1 MQTSASMG
9 IQSSKISFTGS
20 FGDELAARLERPEAQ
35 PRAYALFAH
44 CFTCSKDVYAA
55 THISRSL
62 AKRGIAVLRFDF
74 TGRGSSEGD
83 FANTNFSSNV
93 DDLVRAAD
101 HLRAQFRAP
110 SILLGHSLGGAA
122 ALVAAGR
129 IDEVRAVATIGAP
142 SDPAH
147 VSLHFSEALPSVEAE
162 GEVSVSIAGR
172 RFRIRKQFLD
182 DINDQNLK
190 AVLARLRRALLIMHS
205 PQDEVVDI
213 AHARR
218 IYEAALHPKS
228 FVSLDDADHL
238 LTRQRDA
245 DYVAGVL
252 SAWAERYLEIGSE
265 PDSDALAGEPPAGV
279 VRVRE
284 AGEGR
289 YAQLVTVG
297 RHRLHS
303 DEPIVDGG
311 NDTGPSPYDLLLA
324 GLGACTT
331 MTLRMYAE
339 RKGLDLRQASVDLSH
354 RKIHAQDCAECE
366 TRSGRIDHIERV
378 IHIEGDLTE
387 EQRQRMLE
395 IADRCPVHRT
405 LHSEVRID
413 SRLERGPVKGE
424 NLP

>member
-9 IQSSKISFTGS
+9 IQSSKISFPGA
-20 FGDELAARLERPEAQ
+20 FGDQLAARLDRPDVQ
-35 PRAYALFAH
+35 PLAYALFAH

-74 TGRGSSEGD
+74 TGLGSSGGD

-101 HLRAQFRAP
+101 HLREHFRAP
-110 SILLGHSLGGAA
+110 SILIGHSLGGAA

-129 IDEVRAVATIGAP
+129 IDEVRAIATIGAP

-147 VSLHFSEALPSVEAE
+147 VSLHFSEALPNVKAE
-162 GEVSVSIAGR
+162 GELTLSIAGR
-172 RFRIRKQFLD
+172 RFRIRKQLLD
-182 DINDQNLK
+182 DINDQNLN
-190 AVLARLRRALLIMHS
+190 AVLAHLRKALLIMHS
-205 PQDEVVDI
+205 PQDEIVDI

-218 IYEAALHPKS
+218 IYEAALHPQS

-245 DYVAGVL
+245 DYVAGIL
-252 SAWAERYLEIGSE
+252 SAWAARYLEIEST
-265 PDSDALAGEPPAGV
+265 PDSDADAGEPPPGI

-284 AGEGR
+284 TGEGR
-289 YAQLVTVG
+289 YAQLVTAG
-297 RHRLHS
+297 RHRFYS
-303 DEPIVDGG
+303 DEPVADGG
-311 NDTGPSPYDLLLA
+311 NDSGPSPYDLLLA

-339 RKGLDLRQASVDLSH
+339 RKGLDLRLASVDLSH

-366 TRSGRIDHIERV
+366 TRNGRIDYIERV

-387 EQRQRMLE
+387 EQRQRMLQ

-405 LHSEVRID
+405 LHSEVKID
-413 SRLERGPVKGE
+413 GRLERGPVKGE